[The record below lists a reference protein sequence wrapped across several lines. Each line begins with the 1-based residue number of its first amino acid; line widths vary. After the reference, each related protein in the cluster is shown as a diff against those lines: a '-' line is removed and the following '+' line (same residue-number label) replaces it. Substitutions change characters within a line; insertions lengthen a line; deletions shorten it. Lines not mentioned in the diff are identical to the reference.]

1 MTNRA
6 IFISGLTLFL
16 LICQVDCTFAF
27 EQKSRHATLRYSD
40 PQLVRQ
46 FNDKIYLGRS
56 LQRILRQKNSV
67 TVEEE
72 AMAKVDIIIEK
83 AMVVLDMF
91 PDNMHITVVLLP
103 RAADVARVY
112 RENYG
117 RKADY
122 IAYYS
127 LSQKTIYLSV
137 NNANLE
143 VVAHEVGHAVVD
155 HFFTVR
161 PPYNIHELLAQFTAK
176 NIQN

>member
-6 IFISGLTLFL
+6 IFIAALTLFL
-16 LICQVDCTFAF
+16 AVGQVVCAFAF
-27 EQKSRHATLRYSD
+27 ERKSRHATLRYGD
-40 PQLVRQ
+40 QQLVRQ
-46 FNDKIYLGRS
+46 FNDKVYLSRS
-56 LQRILRQKNSV
+56 LQRILRQKNVV
-67 TVEEE
+67 TAEEE

-91 PDNMHITVVLLP
+91 PDNMHIAVVLLP
-103 RAADVARVY
+103 RAADIARVY
-112 RENYG
+112 QENYG
-117 RKADY
+117 RKANY

-137 NNANLE
+137 SNVNLE
-143 VVAHEVGHAVVD
+143 VLAHEVGHAVVD

-176 NIQN
+176 NIEN

>member
-6 IFISGLTLFL
+6 IFISALTLFL
-16 LICQVDCTFAF
+16 VVCQVVCAVAF

-46 FNDKIYLGRS
+46 FNDNVHLGRS

-83 AMVVLDMF
+83 AMVVLDMY
-91 PDNMHITVVLLP
+91 PDNMHIIVVLLP

-112 RENYG
+112 MENYG
-117 RKADY
+117 RKAEY

-137 NNANLE
+137 RNVNLE
-143 VVAHEVGHAVVD
+143 VIAHEVGHAVVD

-161 PPYNIHELLAQFTAK
+161 PPYNIHELLAQYTAK
-176 NIQN
+176 NILE